1 MEKFWTFY
9 LAHVSEKVHISLL
22 LMLKDRERL
31 SEAVQSNK
39 TKLIAIISGELL
51 CLKRR
56 YE

>member
-22 LMLKDRERL
+22 LMLKDKERL
-31 SEAVQSNK
+31 SEAVQSNQ